1 MGLDSDRDNVFHF
14 TTITIG
20 QGVIVKMPFNALQGR
35 PVIWLAT
42 GAVQIDGTIDLDGQ
56 AGADPAP
63 GGLMRA
69 STPGPGGYPGGVGF
83 GGVGFTIERGAD
95 LRRGLGPGGA
105 GSHGHAGHAVNGPVF
120 VGFEGGAYG
129 NAWAGPLRGGSG
141 GGGAG
146 AVGGPAGG
154 GGGAGGGA
162 LRIFSTTSIVV
173 NGVLTANGGNGGAA

>member
-42 GAVQIDGTIDLDGQ
+42 GAVQIDGTIDLNGQ
-56 AGADPAP
+56 AGADSSP
-63 GGLMRA
+63 GGLVRA
-69 STPGPGGYPGGVGF
+69 STPGPGGYPGGVGGGGGGF
-83 GGVGFTIERGAD
+83 TAEGGVD
-95 LRRGLGPGGA
+95 LRPGLGPGG
-105 GSHGHAGHAVNGPVF
+105 GPVLGHAGHAVGGPLF
-120 VGFEGGAYG
+120 VNVGGSAYG
-129 NAWAGPLRGGSG
+129 NALAVPLRGGSG

-146 AVGGPAGG
+146 NFVTPGG

-162 LRIFSTTSIVV
+162 LRIFSTTS
-173 NGVLTANGGNGGAA
+173 